1 MAGYGSVAGRV
12 IEPGLYPPLSILSV
26 RLYYST
32 EPVQTA
38 TRVLGL
44 VVGQFEGVAVNHKR
58 IFRIYREEGLS
69 VRRRARKR
77 VAREVRTPVCPPER
91 HLMVQ

>member
-12 IEPGLYPPLSILSV
+12 IEPGLYPPLLILSAS
-26 RLYYST
+26 LYYST
-32 EPVQTA
+32 ETVQTA

-44 VVGQFEGVAVNHKR
+44 VVGQFEGAAVNHKR
-58 IFRIYREEGLS
+58 IFREVGLS

-77 VAREVRTPVCPPER
+77 VAREVRTPVCPPGR